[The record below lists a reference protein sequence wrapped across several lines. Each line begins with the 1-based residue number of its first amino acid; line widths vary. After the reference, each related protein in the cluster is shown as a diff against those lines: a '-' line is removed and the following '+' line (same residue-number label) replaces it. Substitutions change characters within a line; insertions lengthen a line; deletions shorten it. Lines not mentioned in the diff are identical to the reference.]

1 MRLDLLTYN
10 ESRGLVISWGRGS
23 RCRNSAALH
32 RDNSLVGPQMNSD
45 RAVAIAKAAAEAHGW
60 VWQEPLHVTRR
71 RQFFLFGPISWHI
84 TTNAMS
90 RGDNVRVFVDER
102 SGRVKVRSFVRY

>member
-1 MRLDLLTYN
+1 
-10 ESRGLVISWGRGS
+10 
-23 RCRNSAALH
+23 
-32 RDNSLVGPQMNSD
+32 MNSD
-45 RAVAIAKAAAEAHGW
+45 RAVAIAKGAAEAHGW

-90 RGDNVRVFVDER
+90 RVDNVRVFVDER